1 MGAIRGRKHP
11 ATGTFPRRA
20 LSLTAMRPLPTDT
33 EAEAKQAPKGSLG
46 TTMWRLFALLASP
59 DMAKWR
65 FRMGVAL
72 VLTLIAK
79 IFAVY
84 APVFF
89 GDGINLITEHVGQGG
104 PSDSEAPA
112 GAGALTGIIST
123 FTLAFI
129 VYAVARFLSV
139 GAPQLRDALFAPVSQ
154 DAQRLTAV
162 RAFAHVQTLS
172 IGYHQT
178 KRTGALNRI
187 IERGA
192 RAVDFLMRFL
202 IFNIAPTLLE
212 LGLAAL
218 VLSTTYGWEFA
229 VIAIITVAVYMGL
242 TWSVT
247 EWRVQI
253 RRTMNEADNEA
264 SARAVDSLINF
275 ETVKAFAAE
284 RREAEA
290 FDTSMTRYAKAAAKS
305 QSSLAL
311 LNGAQALIMNG
322 GLLAMALMAGW
333 KAWNGQLQ
341 PGDVAAVTLILMNV
355 YQPLNILGWAY
366 REIKQG
372 AVDMERV
379 FETLAI
385 KPDVADAPDA
395 RPLEAKGGAV
405 SFDRVGFTHDG
416 RSRSIR
422 DVSFEIPAGSF
433 VGICGPSGAGKSTV
447 LRLLFRFYDPE
458 SGTVRIDG
466 QDLRQ
471 LTQESL
477 RDILALVPQDV
488 VLFNDTLRANI
499 IYGRPDATEAEIR
512 DVVER
517 ARLAAFVDGLPD
529 GLDTMVGERGLKLSG
544 GEKQRVGV
552 ARAILK
558 NPAILVLDE
567 ATSALDSQ
575 TEKDV
580 QVALAEAARGRT
592 TIAVAHR
599 LSTIAGADRI
609 LVLDDGH
616 VAESGTHAELLAK
629 DGLYAAMWKRQ
640 SEAGE
645 GSELTLDAD
654 TVEAPA
660 AQ

>member
-1 MGAIRGRKHP
+1 
-11 ATGTFPRRA
+11 
-20 LSLTAMRPLPTDT
+20 MRPLPGDT
-33 EAEAKQAPKGSLG
+33 EDEAKSAPQGSLG
-46 TTMWRLFALLASP
+46 KTMVRLFALLASP

-72 VLTLIAK
+72 ALTVVAK
-79 IFAVY
+79 LFAVV

-89 GDGINLITEHVGQGG
+89 GDGINLISARVSEGG
-104 PSDSEAPA
+104 A
-112 GAGALTGIIST
+112 GAGENSDAATGLLSGLAGT
-123 FTLAFI
+123 FGMAFFA
-129 VYAVARFLSV
+129 YAVARFMSV

-162 RAFAHVQTLS
+162 NAFAHVQTLS

-212 LGLAAL
+212 LGLAAI
-218 VLSTTYGWEFA
+218 VLSVNYGWEFA
-229 VIAIITVAVYMGL
+229 AIAVVTVAIYMVL

-247 EWRVQI
+247 EWRVRI
-253 RRTMNEADNEA
+253 RRQMNEADNEA

-284 RREAEA
+284 RRESDA
-290 FDTSMTRYAKAAAKS
+290 FDDAMTRYAHAAARS

-311 LNGAQALIMNG
+311 LNGAQAFVMNG

-333 KAWNGQLQ
+333 KAWNGVLQ
-341 PGDVAAVTLILMNV
+341 PGDIAAVTMMLMNM

-372 AVDMERV
+372 AIDMERV
-379 FETLAI
+379 FDTLALR
-385 KPDVADAPDA
+385 PEVADAPDA
-395 RPLEAKGGAV
+395 QDLRLSGGAV
-405 SFDRVGFTHDG
+405 RLHDVTFTHDG
-416 RSRSIR
+416 RSRSVNGVEL
-422 DVSFEIPAGSF
+422 DVPAGGF

-447 LRLLFRFYDPE
+447 LRLLFRFYDPD
-458 SGTVRIDG
+458 SGRVEIDG
-466 QDLRQ
+466 QDIAHV
-471 LTQESL
+471 TQESL
-477 RDILALVPQDV
+477 REALGLVPQDV
-488 VLFNDTLRANI
+488 VLFNDTLRSNI
-499 IYGRPDATEAEIR
+499 VYGRPDASEDEIWQ
-512 DVVER
+512 VLER
-517 ARLAAFVDGLPD
+517 AHLAAFVRGLPD
-529 GLDTMVGERGLKLSG
+529 GLETRVGERGLKLSG

-575 TEKDV
+575 TEKEV
-580 QVALAEAARGRT
+580 QAALAEAARGRT

-609 LVLDDGH
+609 FVLDDGR
-616 VAESGTHAELLAK
+616 VAESGTHDELLAR
-629 DGLYAAMWKRQ
+629 DGLYAAMWRRQ

-645 GSELTLDAD
+645 GSVVPFPVNAGD
-654 TVEAPA
+654 TA
-660 AQ
+660 AS

>member
-1 MGAIRGRKHP
+1 
-11 ATGTFPRRA
+11 
-20 LSLTAMRPLPTDT
+20 MRPLPADS
-33 EAEAKQAPKGSLG
+33 EAGAKQAPQGSLG
-46 TTMWRLFALLASP
+46 VTMWRLFALLASP
-59 DMAKWR
+59 EMAKWR
-65 FRMGVAL
+65 MRMGVAL
-72 VLTLIAK
+72 ALTVIAK
-79 IFAVY
+79 LFAVY

-89 GDGINLITEHVGQGG
+89 GDGINLISEQVGSQ
-104 PSDSEAPA
+104 SDAAPERN
-112 GAGALTGIIST
+112 GLLSGVLTT

-129 VYAVARFLSV
+129 AYAVARFLSV

-178 KRTGALNRI
+178 KRTGALNRV

-218 VLSTTYGWEFA
+218 VLSSNYGWEFA
-229 VIAIITVAVYMGL
+229 LIAVITVVIYMAL

-247 EWRVQI
+247 EWRVKI
-253 RRTMNEADNEA
+253 RRVMNEADNEA

-290 FDTSMTRYAKAAAKS
+290 FDASMTRYADAAAKS

-311 LNGAQALIMNG
+311 LNGTQALIMNG

-341 PGDVAAVTLILMNV
+341 PGDVAAVTLILMNI

-379 FETLAI
+379 FETLAL
-385 KPDVADAPDA
+385 KPDVADAADA
-395 RPLEAKGGAV
+395 APLALNGGAV
-405 SFDRVGFTHDG
+405 RFEGVGFTHDG
-416 RSRSIR
+416 RSRSVEGV
-422 DVSFEIPAGSF
+422 DFDIPAGSF
-433 VGICGPSGAGKSTV
+433 VGICGPSGAGESTV

-458 SGTVRIDG
+458 SGRVLIDG
-466 QDLRQ
+466 QDLRGV
-471 LTQESL
+471 TQESL
-477 RDILALVPQDV
+477 REALALVPQDV

-499 IYGRPDATEAEIR
+499 IYGRPDASEAEIR
-512 DVVER
+512 DVLKR
-517 ARLAAFVDGLPD
+517 ARLDAFVDSLPD
-529 GLDTMVGERGLKLSG
+529 GLETVVGERGLKLSG

-558 NPAILVLDE
+558 NPAVLVLDE

-575 TEKDV
+575 TERDV
-580 QVALAEAARGRT
+580 QIALAEAARGRT

-609 LVLDDGH
+609 IVLDDGH
-616 VAESGTHAELLAK
+616 VAETGTHAELLAR
-629 DGLYAAMWKRQ
+629 DGIYAAMWKRQ
-640 SEAGE
+640 SEAAEGAGE
-645 GSELTLDAD
+645 VVAFPADAHL
-654 TVEAPA
+654 AR
-660 AQ
+660 

>member
-1 MGAIRGRKHP
+1 
-11 ATGTFPRRA
+11 
-20 LSLTAMRPLPTDT
+20 MRPLPGDT
-33 EAEAKQAPKGSLG
+33 EDEAKTAPQGSLAK
-46 TTMWRLFALLASP
+46 TMWRLFALLASP

-65 FRMGVAL
+65 FRMGLAL
-72 VLTLIAK
+72 GLTVLAK
-79 IFAVY
+79 LFAVS

-89 GDGINLITEHVGQGG
+89 GDGINLISQHLGEGAQRETGG
-104 PSDSEAPA
+104 AA
-112 GAGALTGIIST
+112 GNMLSGLITT
-123 FTLAFI
+123 FGMAFF
-129 VYAVARFLSV
+129 VYAAARFMSV

-162 RAFAHVQTLS
+162 KAFAHVQTLS
-172 IGYHQT
+172 VGYHQT

-212 LGLAAL
+212 LVLAAT
-218 VLSTTYGWEFA
+218 VLSVNYGWEFA
-229 VIAIITVAVYMGL
+229 AIAVVTVMIYMVL

-253 RRTMNEADNEA
+253 RRQMNEADNEA

-284 RREAEA
+284 RRESEA
-290 FDTSMTRYAKAAAKS
+290 YDGAMTRYARAAARS

-322 GLLAMALMAGW
+322 GLLAMALTAGW
-333 KAWNGQLQ
+333 KAWNGVLQ
-341 PGDVAAVTLILMNV
+341 PGDVAAVTMMLMNM

-372 AVDMERV
+372 AIDMERV

-385 KPDVADAPDA
+385 RPDVADVADA
-395 RPLEAKGGAV
+395 HPLRLAGGAV
-405 SFDRVGFTHDG
+405 VLRNVTFTHDG
-416 RSRSIR
+416 RSRSLNGVDL
-422 DVSFEIPAGSF
+422 DVPPGAF

-447 LRLLFRFYDPE
+447 LRLLYRFYDPD
-458 SGTVRIDG
+458 SGRVEIDG
-466 QDLRQ
+466 QDIARV
-471 LTQESL
+471 TQESL
-477 RDILALVPQDV
+477 RQALGLVPQDV
-488 VLFNDTLRANI
+488 VLFNDTLRANV
-499 IYGRPDATEAEIR
+499 IYGRPDASDAQIA
-512 DVVER
+512 DALER
-517 ARLAAFVDGLPD
+517 AHLGEFVRGLPD
-529 GLDTMVGERGLKLSG
+529 GLETRVGERGLKLSG

-558 NPAILVLDE
+558 DPAILVLDE
-567 ATSALDSQ
+567 ATSALDSR
-575 TEKDV
+575 TETEV
-580 QVALAEAARGRT
+580 QAALAEAARGRT

-609 LVLDDGH
+609 FVLEDGR
-616 VAESGTHAELLAK
+616 VAESGTHTELLAQ

-640 SEAGE
+640 SEAGD
-645 GSELTLDAD
+645 GQVVPFPGKAG
-654 TVEAPA
+654 APGTA
-660 AQ
+660 AR

>member
-1 MGAIRGRKHP
+1 
-11 ATGTFPRRA
+11 
-20 LSLTAMRPLPTDT
+20 MRPLPGDT
-33 EAEAKQAPKGSLG
+33 EDEAKSAPRGSLG
-46 TTMWRLFALLASP
+46 KTMVRLFALLASP

-72 VLTLIAK
+72 ALTVVAK
-79 IFAVY
+79 LFAVA

-89 GDGINLITEHVGQGG
+89 GDGINLISARVGEGSAAAGG
-104 PSDSEAPA
+104 NTDAATGLLSGLA
-112 GAGALTGIIST
+112 GT
-123 FTLAFI
+123 FGLAFFA
-129 VYAVARFLSV
+129 YAAARFMSV

-162 RAFAHVQTLS
+162 NAFAHVQTLS

-212 LGLAAL
+212 LGLAAI
-218 VLSTTYGWEFA
+218 VLSVNYGWEFA
-229 VIAIITVAVYMGL
+229 AIAVVTVAVYMVL

-247 EWRVQI
+247 EWRVRI
-253 RRTMNEADNEA
+253 RRQMNEADNEA

-284 RREAEA
+284 RRESDA
-290 FDTSMTRYAKAAAKS
+290 FDDAMTRYAHAAARS

-311 LNGAQALIMNG
+311 LNGAQAFVMNG

-333 KAWNGQLQ
+333 KAWNGVLQ
-341 PGDVAAVTLILMNV
+341 PGDIAAVTMMLMNM

-372 AVDMERV
+372 AIDMERV
-379 FETLAI
+379 FDTLALR
-385 KPDVADAPDA
+385 PEVADAPDA
-395 RPLEAKGGAV
+395 QDLRLIGGAV
-405 SFDRVGFTHDG
+405 RLRDVTFTHDG
-416 RSRSIR
+416 RSRSVNGVEL
-422 DVSFEIPAGSF
+422 DVPAGGF

-447 LRLLFRFYDPE
+447 LRLLFRFYDPD
-458 SGTVRIDG
+458 SGRVEIDG
-466 QDLRQ
+466 QDIAHV
-471 LTQESL
+471 TQESL
-477 RDILALVPQDV
+477 REALGLVPQDV
-488 VLFNDTLRANI
+488 VLFNDTLRSNI
-499 IYGRPDATEAEIR
+499 VYGRPDASEEEIWQ
-512 DVVER
+512 VLER
-517 ARLAAFVDGLPD
+517 AHLAAFVRGLPD
-529 GLDTMVGERGLKLSG
+529 GLETRVGERGLKLSG

-575 TEKDV
+575 TEKEV
-580 QVALAEAARGRT
+580 QAALADAARGRT

-609 LVLDDGH
+609 FVLDDGR
-616 VAESGTHAELLAK
+616 VAESGTHDELLAR
-629 DGLYAAMWKRQ
+629 DGLYAAMWRRQ

-645 GSELTLDAD
+645 GSVVPFPVNTEET
-654 TVEAPA
+654 A
-660 AQ
+660 AN

>member
-1 MGAIRGRKHP
+1 
-11 ATGTFPRRA
+11 
-20 LSLTAMRPLPTDT
+20 MRPLPGDT
-33 EAEAKQAPKGSLG
+33 EDEAKSAPQGSLG
-46 TTMWRLFALLASP
+46 KTMVRLFALLASP

-72 VLTLIAK
+72 ALTVVAK
-79 IFAVY
+79 LFAVA

-89 GDGINLITEHVGQGG
+89 GDGINLISARVGEGG
-104 PSDSEAPA
+104 AAA
-112 GAGALTGIIST
+112 GENTDAAAGLLSGLAGT
-123 FTLAFI
+123 FGLAFFA
-129 VYAVARFLSV
+129 YAAARFMSV

-162 RAFAHVQTLS
+162 NAFAHVQTLS

-212 LGLAAL
+212 LGLAAI
-218 VLSTTYGWEFA
+218 VLSVNYGWEFA
-229 VIAIITVAVYMGL
+229 AIAVVTVAVYMVL

-247 EWRVQI
+247 EWRVRI
-253 RRTMNEADNEA
+253 RRQMNEADNEA

-284 RREAEA
+284 RRESDA
-290 FDTSMTRYAKAAAKS
+290 FDEAMTRYAHAAARS

-311 LNGAQALIMNG
+311 LNGAQAFVMNG

-333 KAWNGQLQ
+333 KAWNGVLQ
-341 PGDVAAVTLILMNV
+341 PGDIAAVTMMLMNM

-372 AVDMERV
+372 AIDMERV
-379 FETLAI
+379 FDTLALR
-385 KPDVADAPDA
+385 PEVADAPDA
-395 RPLEAKGGAV
+395 HDLRLTGGAV
-405 SFDRVGFTHDG
+405 RLHDVTFTHDG
-416 RSRSIR
+416 RSRSVNGVEL
-422 DVSFEIPAGSF
+422 DVPAGGF

-447 LRLLFRFYDPE
+447 LRLLFRFYDPD
-458 SGTVRIDG
+458 SGRVEIDG
-466 QDLRQ
+466 QDIAHV
-471 LTQESL
+471 TQESL
-477 RDILALVPQDV
+477 REALGLVPQDV
-488 VLFNDTLRANI
+488 VLFNDTLRSNI
-499 IYGRPDATEAEIR
+499 VYGRPDASEDEIWQ
-512 DVVER
+512 VLER
-517 ARLAAFVDGLPD
+517 AHLAAFVRGLPD
-529 GLDTMVGERGLKLSG
+529 GLETRVGERGLKLSG

-575 TEKDV
+575 TEKEV
-580 QVALAEAARGRT
+580 QAALADAARGRT

-609 LVLDDGH
+609 FVLDDGR
-616 VAESGTHAELLAK
+616 VAESGTHDELLAR
-629 DGLYAAMWKRQ
+629 DGLYAAMWRRQ

-645 GSELTLDAD
+645 GSVVPFPVNAGD
-654 TVEAPA
+654 TAVS
-660 AQ
+660 

>member
-1 MGAIRGRKHP
+1 
-11 ATGTFPRRA
+11 
-20 LSLTAMRPLPTDT
+20 MRPLPGDT
-33 EAEAKQAPKGSLG
+33 EDEAKTAPQGSLAM
-46 TTMWRLFALLASP
+46 TMVRLFALLASP
-59 DMAKWR
+59 EMKKWR
-65 FRMGVAL
+65 FRMGLAL
-72 VLTLIAK
+72 GLTVLAK
-79 IFAVY
+79 LFAVS

-89 GDGINLITEHVGQGG
+89 GDGINLISQHLGEGAQRETDG
-104 PSDSEAPA
+104 AA
-112 GAGALTGIIST
+112 GNMLSGLIST
-123 FTLAFI
+123 FGMAFF
-129 VYAVARFLSV
+129 VYAAARFMSV
-139 GAPQLRDALFAPVSQ
+139 GAPQLRDAMFAPVSQ

-162 RAFAHVQTLS
+162 KAFAHVQTLS
-172 IGYHQT
+172 VGYHQT

-212 LGLAAL
+212 LGLAAI
-218 VLSTTYGWEFA
+218 VLSVNYGWEFA
-229 VIAIITVAVYMGL
+229 AIAVVTVVIYMVL

-247 EWRVQI
+247 EWRVRI
-253 RRTMNEADNEA
+253 RRQMNEADNEA

-284 RREAEA
+284 RRESDAYDGA
-290 FDTSMTRYAKAAAKS
+290 MTRYARAAARS

-322 GLLAMALMAGW
+322 GLLAMALTAGW
-333 KAWNGQLQ
+333 KAWNGVLQ
-341 PGDVAAVTLILMNV
+341 PGDIAAVTMMLMNM

-372 AVDMERV
+372 AIDMERV
-379 FETLAI
+379 FDTLAI
-385 KPDVADAPDA
+385 KPDVADAKDA
-395 RPLEAKGGAV
+395 KPLRLTGGSVTFRDV
-405 SFDRVGFTHDG
+405 SFTHDG
-416 RSRSIR
+416 RSRSVNGV
-422 DVSFEIPAGSF
+422 DLNVPGGAF

-458 SGTVRIDG
+458 SGRVEIDG
-466 QDLRQ
+466 QDIAHV
-471 LTQESL
+471 TQDSL
-477 RDILALVPQDV
+477 REALGLVPQDV
-488 VLFNDTLRANI
+488 VLFNDTLRSNVV
-499 IYGRPDATEAEIR
+499 YGRPDASDE
-512 DVVER
+512 DVWSVLER
-517 ARLAAFVDGLPD
+517 AHLAEFVRGLPD
-529 GLDTMVGERGLKLSG
+529 GLDTRVGERGLKLSG

-558 NPAILVLDE
+558 DPGILVLDE

-575 TEKDV
+575 TEREV
-580 QVALAEAARGRT
+580 QAALAEAARGRT

-609 LVLDDGH
+609 FVLEDGT
-616 VAESGTHAELLAK
+616 VAEAGTHAELLER

-645 GSELTLDAD
+645 GNVVPFPADAGL
-654 TVEAPA
+654 AR
-660 AQ
+660 

>member
-1 MGAIRGRKHP
+1 
-11 ATGTFPRRA
+11 
-20 LSLTAMRPLPTDT
+20 MRPLPGDT
-33 EAEAKQAPKGSLG
+33 EDEAKSAPQGSLG
-46 TTMWRLFALLASP
+46 KTMVRLFALLASP

-72 VLTLIAK
+72 ALTVVAK
-79 IFAVY
+79 LFAVV

-89 GDGINLITEHVGQGG
+89 GDGINLISARLGEGG
-104 PSDSEAPA
+104 A
-112 GAGALTGIIST
+112 GAGESTDAATGLLSGLAGT
-123 FTLAFI
+123 FGLAFFA
-129 VYAVARFLSV
+129 YAVARFMSV

-162 RAFAHVQTLS
+162 NAFAHVQTLS

-212 LGLAAL
+212 LGLAAI
-218 VLSTTYGWEFA
+218 VLSVNYGWEFA
-229 VIAIITVAVYMGL
+229 AIAVVTVVIYMVL

-247 EWRVQI
+247 EWRVRI
-253 RRTMNEADNEA
+253 RRQMNEADNEA

-284 RREAEA
+284 RRESEA
-290 FDTSMTRYAKAAAKS
+290 FDDAMTRYAHAAARS

-311 LNGAQALIMNG
+311 LNGAQAFVMNG

-333 KAWNGQLQ
+333 KAWNGVLQ
-341 PGDVAAVTLILMNV
+341 PGDIAAVTMMLMNM

-372 AVDMERV
+372 AIDMERV
-379 FETLAI
+379 FDTLSLR
-385 KPDVADAPDA
+385 PEVADAPDA
-395 RPLEAKGGAV
+395 QPLRLTGGAV
-405 SFDRVGFTHDG
+405 RLRDVTFTHDG
-416 RSRSIR
+416 RSRSVNGVEL
-422 DVSFEIPAGSF
+422 DVPAGGF

-447 LRLLFRFYDPE
+447 LRLLFRFYDPD
-458 SGTVRIDG
+458 SGRVEIDG
-466 QDLRQ
+466 QDIAHV
-471 LTQESL
+471 TQESL
-477 RDILALVPQDV
+477 REALGLVPQDV
-488 VLFNDTLRANI
+488 VLFNDTLRSNI
-499 IYGRPDATEAEIR
+499 VYGRPDASEDEIWQ
-512 DVVER
+512 VLER
-517 ARLAAFVDGLPD
+517 AHLANFVRGLPD
-529 GLDTMVGERGLKLSG
+529 GLETRVGERGLKLSG

-575 TEKDV
+575 TEKEV
-580 QVALAEAARGRT
+580 QAALAEAARGRT

-609 LVLDDGH
+609 FVLDDGR
-616 VAESGTHAELLAK
+616 VAESGTHDELLAR
-629 DGLYAAMWKRQ
+629 DGLYAAMWRRQ

-645 GSELTLDAD
+645 SSVVPFPVNAGD
-654 TVEAPA
+654 TA
-660 AQ
+660 AS